1 MTGLNVINEAG
12 NEWTFDWNVDGATV
26 KRKQN
31 GTDAKFSDILNIGEG
46 SQWYNAP
53 YKWPN
58 QSDGSDTYPSL
69 TFSYKLKVRDYGEK
83 EPNTRLTYNNTAS
96 LGHATAG
103 ATSTIT
109 TPGMLSKNMQDVDGM
124 AKAVI
129 TANLLGRKF
138 NNGATVTLED
148 TMTNLMPVLQLDQG
162 RDAGKRSVDGSEHGS
177 MVVYVHDRQR
187 TQSGKAD
194 LYPAG

>member
-1 MTGLNVINEAG
+1 SMKVREGNYIAAHNELIVTGINPMLNEAG

-83 EPNTRLTYNNTAS
+83 EPNTQLTYNNTAI
-96 LGHATAG
+96 LGHQRLAQHPP
-103 ATSTIT
+103 S
-109 TPGMLSKNMQDVDGM
+109 PLGMLSRHAGCGRHG
-124 AKAVI
+124 AVI
-129 TANLLGRKF
+129 TANLLGESSTTA
-138 NNGATVTLED
+138 ATS
-148 TMTNLMPVLQLDQG
+148 
-162 RDAGKRSVDGSEHGS
+162 R
-177 MVVYVHDRQR
+177 
-187 TQSGKAD
+187 
-194 LYPAG
+194 